1 MDTNSHSSRHH
12 GGRDDCW
19 SESETETLIE
29 SWGHRYLQLN
39 RGNLRQKDWKDVAE
53 AVNANRDRLK
63 PPRTD
68 VQCKNRIDTLKKKYK
83 LEKSKSTPSIWPFFQ
98 RLGDLIGPGNS
109 VSRKKI
115 NTPKSAS
122 ITLTVNSNFKTNS
135 NPNPNLKGIV
145 YSGASRLSQEES
157 VNRMEI
163 IDSAEGKTTA
173 YKELVRA
180 VLRFGEVYE
189 RMENLKQEEMM
200 KLEKQRMEFTREVE
214 FQRLN
219 MFMETQLEIEKMN
232 KKKKKKKRRFA
243 TDSLSIG
250 KKL

>member
-1 MDTNSHSSRHH
+1 MDTNNHSSRHH

-53 AVNANRDRLK
+53 TVNTNRDRLK
-63 PPRTD
+63 SPRTD

-83 LEKSKSTPSIWPFFQ
+83 IEKSKSTPSIWPFFQ
-98 RLGDLIGPGNS
+98 RLGDLIGPANS

-122 ITLTVNSNFKTNS
+122 ITVTVNSNFKTNS
-135 NPNPNLKGIV
+135 NPNPNLK
-145 YSGASRLSQEES
+145 
-157 VNRMEI
+157 
-163 IDSAEGKTTA
+163 EGKTTA

-250 KKL
+250 TLLVQLFYDQLLIISGLYL